1 LRSVST
7 LRAILTSMKIRLSE
21 LRRLV
26 REAAKAVYGWPTDEV
41 EHVYDVPD
49 RMADTHPIDMGNLR
63 LPKGPNSRDD
73 ADDRPLSDELPG
85 KPRAASYGERRGVG
99 HNNKSNNDN
108 GRGGGGGG

>member
-1 LRSVST
+1 MKIQVST
-7 LRAILTSMKIRLSE
+7 

-26 REAAKAVYGWPTDEV
+26 REAMGNKLGWPTADV
-41 EHVYDVPD
+41 EHVYDMPD
-49 RMADTHPIDMGNLR
+49 RLADEHPTDMGNLR

-73 ADDRPLSDELPG
+73 ADDRSLDDELAE
-85 KPRAASYGERRGVG
+85 KPRASSYGERRGVS